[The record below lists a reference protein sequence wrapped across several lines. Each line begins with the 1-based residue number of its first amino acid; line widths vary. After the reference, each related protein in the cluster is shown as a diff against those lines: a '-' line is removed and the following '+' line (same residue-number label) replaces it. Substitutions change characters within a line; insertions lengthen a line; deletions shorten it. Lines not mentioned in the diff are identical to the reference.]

1 MCSSSTTAR
10 GQRWRR
16 TRSRRCRS
24 ASRRWPRRR
33 KPSSARWAFP
43 AAPEPTGGDDEAG
56 DDDADDLATR
66 AVEFVGDEA
75 NGKDL
80 TQQVLG
86 SERGTGQ
93 LFVALYDDGGAGAM
107 AVGAGAMA
115 VAAAATAAATAAAAV
130 VVEEKKVPALHL
142 PTSSSSASDSRPPED
157 GAASPWGTTF
167 AWGPGS
173 SNNNNGMNSSSNSSS
188 NAGDTELEDTVGR
201 TVSEMSLG
209 DIIAAEDAAAA
220 AAIKATTGGVLLA
233 GERVVSVNEA
243 LLAQGLARLSRS
255 AGRYLRRGGGPKK
268 SWTALSSALHEH
280 LLEAEGE
287 SRRAHRN
294 RFRHGDP
301 PESEDERDNR
311 ERVEEGSMAHGFTIN
326 YDALDIPNQ
335 SPHSRATPCTS
346 RRYR

>member
-1 MCSSSTTAR
+1 
-10 GQRWRR
+10 
-16 TRSRRCRS
+16 
-24 ASRRWPRRR
+24 
-33 KPSSARWAFP
+33 
-43 AAPEPTGGDDEAG
+43 
-56 DDDADDLATR
+56 
-66 AVEFVGDEA
+66 VEFVGDEA

-80 TQQVLG
+80 TLQVLG
-86 SERGTGQ
+86 SERGTGK

-115 VAAAATAAATAAAAV
+115 VAAAAATAAAA

-167 AWGPGS
+167 AWGQGSSS
-173 SNNNNGMNSSSNSSS
+173 SNNNNGMNSSSISSS

-209 DIIAAEDAAAA
+209 DIIAAEEAAAA

-287 SRRAHRN
+287 ARRAHRN
-294 RFRHGDP
+294 WFRHGDP

-311 ERVEEGSMAHGFTIN
+311 ERVEEGSMAHGFTVN

-346 RRYR
+346 GGRRHS